1 MNRKQKNSL
10 FHQLLAKAGIR
21 EHKEA
26 VLEGY
31 NVASVTDLTDDQID
45 GVLNRLSIMPELKKN
60 NDATPAVR
68 RGRSNVIMAVEDY
81 YNINIKSAK
90 SWTQLNNLM
99 MDKRIMGKMLWE
111 MSEAELKTVTAK
123 LKTMT
128 RKNSGRI
135 QADNILAQNN

>member
-45 GVLNRLSIMPELKKN
+45 GVLNRLSNIPELKN

-81 YNINIKSAK
+81 YNINIKSAE

>member
-45 GVLNRLSIMPELKKN
+45 GVLNRLSNMPELKK

-68 RGRSNVIMAVEDY
+68 RGRSNVIMAVEEY
-81 YNINIKSAK
+81 YNINIKSAE

-123 LKTMT
+123 LKVMT
-128 RKNSGRI
+128 RKNKGRI
-135 QADNILAQNN
+135 ETDNLLAHSN